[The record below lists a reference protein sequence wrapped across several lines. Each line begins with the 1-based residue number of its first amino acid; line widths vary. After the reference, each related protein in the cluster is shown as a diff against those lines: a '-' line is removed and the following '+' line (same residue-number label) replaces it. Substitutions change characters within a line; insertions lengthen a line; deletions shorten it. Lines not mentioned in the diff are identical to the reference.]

1 MDLETELQA
10 ALDDFHRLTDE
21 LSAKFT
27 DDVRKAAVPEKIYHY
42 TNDTSLRGI
51 LESKIVRMT
60 NIFNLNDPS
69 EIKHGYFCAVDIL
82 STLAK
87 SGTLKQRDF
96 ASRFAALYPSKV
108 EQVADIFVT
117 SFSKQKD
124 ELGQWRAY
132 ADDGTGYL
140 LEFDTSTLEGIFL
153 KKHGTANGLYG
164 TFDINYRT
172 SQIQAIMR
180 LLATKALTLVDL
192 PYKIKASLSQTQAY
206 LTNLSIRLAQSVLE
220 TSVYFKHE
228 GYEAEDEYRFLQ
240 MWDVLNP
247 PPTGSVFRKDEVVR
261 FRELTWMT
269 PEVNALTGVF
279 IGPAADR
286 DKCQRYVEECF
297 RVTNVA
303 PVPIGF
309 SKIPYRSMRKN

>member
-124 ELGQWRAY
+124 ELGQ
-132 ADDGTGYL
+132 L
-140 LEFDTSTLEGIFL
+140 
-153 KKHGTANGLYG
+153 
-164 TFDINYRT
+164 
-172 SQIQAIMR
+172 
-180 LLATKALTLVDL
+180 
-192 PYKIKASLSQTQAY
+192 SL
-206 LTNLSIRLAQSVLE
+206 I
-220 TSVYFKHE
+220 H
-228 GYEAEDEYRFLQ
+228 
-240 MWDVLNP
+240 
-247 PPTGSVFRKDEVVR
+247 
-261 FRELTWMT
+261 
-269 PEVNALTGVF
+269 
-279 IGPAADR
+279 I
-286 DKCQRYVEECF
+286 
-297 RVTNVA
+297 
-303 PVPIGF
+303 
-309 SKIPYRSMRKN
+309 